1 MRLDLGVVRRFRVHL
16 IALLTLAACTSAT
29 TSTDAPAPPASAEP
43 ASDPAI
49 VFVRSP
55 DFESPGAVFSIA
67 ADGSD
72 EREIS
77 EVWAEGAI
85 VAPDG
90 DRFAEPVQ
98 GDDGRITTAVFDGDG
113 ANRTV
118 LSVPDPTLQLG
129 VGAWSPDGASL
140 LLEGW
145 DDTDDTR
152 DGLYLRAPSEDSY
165 LRRMTDPGDGHDFPG
180 PFSPDGSRI
189 LVYRTSEGDDDDAQM
204 DLYLVRPYAG
214 DPIRLNP
221 AGTSTGL
228 TLTTGTGWS
237 PDGRRVAFVAS
248 DGRFSQDRRAV
259 FVAAADGSD
268 AERITP
274 WSGTS
279 TVSWSPDGRWLAFDI
294 SDGGAGDLAVVHPDG
309 SGLVAV
315 TSSDDGRY
323 SMGPVWS
330 PDGASILFIRSEGAP
345 DEADLWVTTVDAPE
359 PVQLTDSPAL
369 YEGYAWLP

>member
-1 MRLDLGVVRRFRVHL
+1 MRRVRVHL
-16 IALLTLAACTSAT
+16 IALLTLAACTST
-29 TSTDAPAPPASAEP
+29 TASPDSPSGFTEP
-43 ASDPAI
+43 ASDQAV

-55 DFESPGAVFSIA
+55 DFESPGAVFSVA

-77 EVWAEGAI
+77 EVWAEGAF
-85 VAPDG
+85 VSPDG
-90 DRFAEPVQ
+90 ERFAEPVQ

-118 LSVPDPTLQLG
+118 LSIPDPTLQLG
-129 VGAWSPDGASL
+129 VGAWSPDSASL
-140 LLEGW
+140 VLEGW

-152 DGLYLRAPSEDSY
+152 DGLYLRAPSEDSE
-165 LRRMTDPGDGHDFPG
+165 LTRVTDPGNGHDFPG
-180 PFSPDGSRI
+180 PFSPDGSSV
-189 LVYRTSEGDDDDAQM
+189 LVFRTTAGNDDDAQM
-204 DLYLVRPYAG
+204 DLYVVRTDGG

-221 AGTSTGL
+221 AGTTTGL

-237 PDGRRVAFVAS
+237 PDGELVAFVAS

-259 FVAAADGSD
+259 FVAAADGSH
-268 AERITP
+268 ARRITP

-279 TVSWSPDGRWLAFDI
+279 TVSWSPDGRWIAFDI
-294 SDGGAGDLAVVHPDG
+294 SGYGPSDLVVVHPDG
-309 SGLVAV
+309 SGEVAV

-330 PDGASILFIRSEGAP
+330 PDGSSILFIRSEGAP
-345 DEADLWVTTVDAPE
+345 DEADLWATTVDAPQ